1 MIHFLFVSAKY
12 KEQQELKSQRLHHKL
27 MNFLQSFIVIIHH
40 LCVRVWVGGRGIGR
54 WHRKKI
60 ETISIVQ
67 SEQNKKIRLCEMR
80 IHKKSHDNHYDTK
93 EWKKNK

>member
-40 LCVRVWVGGRGIGR
+40 LCEAVWVMGWRVGHGTE
-54 WHRKKI
+54 KDSD
-60 ETISIVQ
+60 TISIVQ
-67 SEQNKKIRLCEMR
+67 SEQNKKIRL
-80 IHKKSHDNHYDTK
+80 
-93 EWKKNK
+93 